1 MRYEPRIY
9 NKASY
14 TVLYIIYNLYHTL
27 YQICFALY
35 VYTTQTFIIHYILNF
50 IIQQSLQRQVA
61 QLAVENEMLKG
72 IVKHRFEDQHVKTQ
86 VLSNCRTESLP
97 RILAT
102 GNTTTSTTGAGGS
115 GGSPTTATTTKVIEK
130 SDFGLMAA
138 IQAAQ
143 RSFCIT
149 DPSLPDNP
157 IGKNYD

>member
-1 MRYEPRIY
+1 M
-9 NKASY
+9 
-14 TVLYIIYNLYHTL
+14 
-27 YQICFALY
+27 
-35 VYTTQTFIIHYILNF
+35 
-50 IIQQSLQRQVA
+50 QQSLQRQVA

-97 RILAT
+97 PILAT
-102 GNTTTSTTGAGGS
+102 GNNTTTSTTGASGS
-115 GGSPTTATTTKVIEK
+115 GGSPATTKVIEK

-157 IGKNYD
+157 IGNNYDRYNV

>member
-1 MRYEPRIY
+1 M
-9 NKASY
+9 
-14 TVLYIIYNLYHTL
+14 
-27 YQICFALY
+27 
-35 VYTTQTFIIHYILNF
+35 
-50 IIQQSLQRQVA
+50 QQSLQRQVA
-61 QLAVENEMLKG
+61 QLAVDNEMLKG

-97 RILAT
+97 PILAT
-102 GNTTTSTTGAGGS
+102 GNNTTTSTTGASGS
-115 GGSPTTATTTKVIEK
+115 GGSPTTTKVIEK

-157 IGKNYD
+157 IGKNYDPYLYRLIFNVYSSYNVYCIPYHAYKPHILIL